1 MAAEDLELV
10 YTEAKDAMDK
20 SLRGLRTD
28 LQKVRT
34 GRASTALLDG
44 VQVEYYGTPT
54 PINQLANMSTPDPR
68 LIVISPYDKSS
79 ISAIEK
85 AVHSS
90 NLGLTPSNDGKV
102 VRIPIPPLTE
112 ERRKDLVKQIH
123 RQAEDHKVG
132 VREAR
137 RDALAMIK
145 DLESEGSVPA
155 DDRKREEKRIQTLT
169 DEHIQKIDEMKAA
182 KEAEILQ
189 V

>member
-1 MAAEDLELV
+1 MAAEDAELV
-10 YTEAKDAMDK
+10 YSEAKDAMDK

-44 VQVEYYGTPT
+44 IHVDYYGTPT

-68 LIVISPYDKSS
+68 LIVISPYDKGSL
-79 ISAIEK
+79 SAIEK
-85 AVHSS
+85 AVLTA
-90 NLGLTPSNDGKV
+90 NLGLTPSSDGKV

-123 RQAEDHKVG
+123 RLAEDHKVG

-137 RDALAMIK
+137 RDALTMLK
-145 DLESEGSVPA
+145 DLESEGAVPA
-155 DDRKREEKRIQTLT
+155 DDRKREEIFGVFLG
-169 DEHIQKIDEMKAA
+169 KASGGRT
-182 KEAEILQ
+182 
-189 V
+189 

>member
-10 YTEAKDAMDK
+10 YSEAKDAMDK

-34 GRASTALLDG
+34 GRATPALLDG
-44 VQVEYYGTPT
+44 VNVDYYGSPT
-54 PINQLANMSTPDPR
+54 PIIQLANMSTPDPR
-68 LIVISPYDKSS
+68 LIVIAPYDKGSLA
-79 ISAIEK
+79 AIEK
-85 AVHSS
+85 AIQAA

-112 ERRKDLVKQIH
+112 ERRKDLVKQVH
-123 RQAEDHKVG
+123 RLAEDHKVG

-137 RDALAMIK
+137 RDALAMVK

-189 V
+189 F

>member
-1 MAAEDLELV
+1 MAAEDSELV
-10 YTEAKDAMDK
+10 YSEAKEAMDK
-20 SLRGLRTD
+20 SLRALRSD

-34 GRASTALLDG
+34 GRASPALLDG
-44 VQVEYYGTPT
+44 VHVDYYGSPT

-79 ISAIEK
+79 LAAIEK
-85 AVHSS
+85 AILGA

-123 RQAEDHKVG
+123 RLAEDHKVG

-145 DLESEGSVPA
+145 DLESEGSIPQ
-155 DDRKREEKRIQTLT
+155 DDRRVAEKKIQALT
-169 DEHIQKIDEMKAA
+169 DEFVKKIEEITGQ

>member
-10 YTEAKDAMDK
+10 YSEAKDAMDK
-20 SLRGLRTD
+20 SLRGLRSD

-34 GRASTALLDG
+34 GRATPALLDG
-44 VQVEYYGTPT
+44 VNVDYYGSPT
-54 PINQLANMSTPDPR
+54 PIIQLANLSTPDPR
-68 LIVISPYDKSS
+68 LIVIAPYDKSS
-79 ISAIEK
+79 LAAIEK
-85 AVHSS
+85 AVQAA

-102 VRIPIPPLTE
+102 IRIPIPPLTE
-112 ERRKDLVKQIH
+112 ERRKDLVKQVH
-123 RQAEDHKVG
+123 RLAEDHKVG

-137 RDALAMIK
+137 RDALAMVK

-155 DDRKREEKRIQTLT
+155 DDRKREEKRIQSLT

>member
-10 YTEAKDAMDK
+10 YNEAKDAMDK
-20 SLRGLRTD
+20 SLRGLRAD

-44 VQVEYYGTPT
+44 VQVDYYGSPT

-68 LIVISPYDKSS
+68 LIVISPYDKGS

-85 AVHSS
+85 AVQAA

-123 RQAEDHKVG
+123 RLAEDHKVG

-137 RDALAMIK
+137 RDALAMLK
-145 DLESEGSVPA
+145 VLESEGSVPA
-155 DDRKREEKRIQTLT
+155 DDRRREEMRIQALSE
-169 DEHIQKIDEMKAA
+169 EHIKKIDEMQAA